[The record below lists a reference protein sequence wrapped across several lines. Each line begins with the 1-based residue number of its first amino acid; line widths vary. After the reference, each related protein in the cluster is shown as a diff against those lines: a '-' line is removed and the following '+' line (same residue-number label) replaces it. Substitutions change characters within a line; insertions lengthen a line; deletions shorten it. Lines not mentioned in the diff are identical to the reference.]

1 MPSPQRERSREGG
14 ASFSSHR
21 SRAANRQSSLAV
33 GRRITGGASPCL
45 WLPGAF
51 PTTLARWTKSVR
63 SWREPWHQVL
73 WLYKASDAALL
84 GVDPTAHSAVLIRD
98 ASIVISAVEWSKWQ
112 AQGLPIPLMKD
123 LFQLKCLYMFGGWW
137 ADMDY
142 FMLNT
147 KAPAPSCSSWMV
159 GSDYERRRSAYA
171 KDRSRVLLVDGDPV
185 SVNLGIMWARCQ
197 SPLLEAA
204 QHKARALWEG
214 RRKTWTGLRTQPG
227 YQGNQLMIQNE
238 FVRTGKAEVL
248 HPSITSPFPRWNTQW
263 QSQSVGRELYG
274 VTLRDQEWISTSS
287 FTCNAWDGCW
297 TNSQSDELAEWAL
310 SRTASDDPGASLG
323 GPSAKLRSAAD
334 IIIGSQRALTDSGV
348 PVAIAF
354 RAMAA
359 AIHAI
364 SKSRGRSDLVQRWP
378 ADHLALAFLI
388 GALKCE
394 WNSAHDGAN
403 CTSLEGC
410 LCGLRARMRGP
421 TGEAQALACDMVF
434 CDGELYDD
442 EELVAAFSAPSSA

>member
-1 MPSPQRERSREGG
+1 MS
-14 ASFSSHR
+14 
-21 SRAANRQSSLAV
+21 
-33 GRRITGGASPCL
+33 
-45 WLPGAF
+45 
-51 PTTLARWTKSVR
+51 
-63 SWREPWHQVL
+63 
-73 WLYKASDAALL
+73 
-84 GVDPTAHSAVLIRD
+84 
-98 ASIVISAVEWSKWQ
+98 
-112 AQGLPIPLMKD
+112 
-123 LFQLKCLYMFGGWW
+123 GGW
-137 ADMDY
+137 
-142 FMLNT
+142 
-147 KAPAPSCSSWMV
+147 
-159 GSDYERRRSAYA
+159 GAYA

-185 SVNLGIMWARCQ
+185 SVNLGIMWAKRETKA
-197 SPLLEAA
+197 LEAA
-204 QHKARALWEG
+204 QHKARAMCEK
-214 RRKTWTGLRTQPG
+214 RRIAWTGIRTQVG
-227 YQGNQLMIQNE
+227 YQDHQMLIQDE
-238 FVRTGKAEVL
+238 FVRTGKAEIL

-263 QSQSVGRELYG
+263 QSQSAGRELYG

-310 SRTASDDPGASLG
+310 SRTASDDSGASLG
-323 GPSAKLRSAAD
+323 GPSAKLRAAAD
-334 IIIGSQRALTDSGV
+334 IIIGSQQALTDSGV
-348 PVAIAF
+348 PIAIAL

-378 ADHLALAFLI
+378 ADHLAVAFLI

-394 WNSAHDGAN
+394 WIGAHDEAN